1 MRSQIIILVLMAMKL
16 ADGLPKWFLADVE
29 KSEEEVESEKHYTV
43 QEEEASSADKWPNLK
58 TTVSLN
64 LSYTYATQPRT
75 RADAKAA
82 GYSLIAPD
90 AACDGTTLG
99 WAYADPDE
107 PSFVALYDD
116 AGYIAG
122 VQNVLLKDHIDS
134 NYMVPGPAYTPGTFF
149 GQEAL
154 FTTMYFVDTAVIC
167 NGGRTEEQWM
177 AQGTG
182 DRLWLQNGP
191 TPDVLVDI
199 PLTQEEAAA
208 QENWKEHYCFL
219 GMGKHFIEFDY
230 TPDQDCNSV
239 LPVQILYDAGVITG
253 FVFQHNGMFPGNR
266 WEHPT
271 SGPIGMIVDRP
282 PTCLLNTADTI
293 GATTMHFFLYNYPQL
308 TLCPLCIPFIDC

>member
-1 MRSQIIILVLMAMKL
+1 MGVAFLDANMKYLLL
-16 ADGLPKWFLADVE
+16 ACLCVA
-29 KSEEEVESEKHYTV
+29 
-43 QEEEASSADKWPNLK
+43 ASADEWPNLK
-58 TTVSLN
+58 TTFGL
-64 LSYTYATQPRT
+64 TPPYAYDTQPRT
-75 RADAKAA
+75 RADAEAA

-107 PSFVALYDD
+107 P
-116 AGYIAG
+116 
-122 VQNVLLKDHIDS
+122 
-134 NYMVPGPAYTPGTFF
+134 FF

-239 LPVQILYDAGVITG
+239 LPVQILYDSGVITG

-293 GATTMHFFLYNYPQL
+293 GATTMHFFFYNYPQL